1 MFKIGKLS
9 GPLHSAAAGPLHSA
23 AAVPAGP
30 VMLPPILIFTGC
42 SIYRTDQYFQHFETF
57 AKY

>member
-9 GPLHSAAAGPLHSA
+9 GPLHSAAAGPQYNA
-23 AAVPAGP
+23 ATN
-30 VMLPPILIFTGC
+30 LNSYIYIYIY
-42 SIYRTDQYFQHFETF
+42 IYRTDQYFQHFETF